1 MAIAKGVP
9 LWEIPRLKESWEHE
23 SDTHDFFRNGNV
35 LEKSD
40 EKEARAKAMMGDLLS
55 ELSTIPPKDLANGMA
70 KFVERER

>member
-9 LWEIPRLKESWEHE
+9 LWEIPRLKESWEYE
-23 SDTHDFFRNGNV
+23 SDTYDFIRNGYV

-40 EKEARAKAMMGDLLS
+40 EKEERAIAMMGDLIS
-55 ELSTIPPKDLANGMA
+55 ELSSIAPKDLANGMA